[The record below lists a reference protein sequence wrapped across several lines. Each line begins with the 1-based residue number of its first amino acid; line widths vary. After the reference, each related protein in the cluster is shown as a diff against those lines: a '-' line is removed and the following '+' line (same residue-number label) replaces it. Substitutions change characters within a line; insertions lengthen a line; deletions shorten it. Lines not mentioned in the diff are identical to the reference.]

1 MAALIGLKAYH
12 DDLLKLNPSPKYSEL
27 EPQERL
33 GGGLV
38 NLFTSILDLPSH
50 LHFVDSTFLFEVHDY
65 PIHTF

>member
-12 DDLLKLNPSPKYSEL
+12 DDLFKLNSSPNYSE
-27 EPQERL
+27 PRERL

-38 NLFTSILDLPSH
+38 NLFTSIIDLPSH
-50 LHFVDSTFLFEVHDY
+50 LHFVDSTLVFEVHDY